1 MRRLPW
7 STTVAAIGAIV
18 VKDADVT
25 TIAAGITMTVMMVI
39 VDADIERNRCGAG
52 ARNPAPQGP
61 PTGRTQ

>member
-1 MRRLPW
+1 MRRLRW
-7 STTVAAIGAIV
+7 SITAAAIGAIA

-52 ARNPAPQGP
+52 VRNPAPLGT
-61 PTGRTQ
+61 PTRV